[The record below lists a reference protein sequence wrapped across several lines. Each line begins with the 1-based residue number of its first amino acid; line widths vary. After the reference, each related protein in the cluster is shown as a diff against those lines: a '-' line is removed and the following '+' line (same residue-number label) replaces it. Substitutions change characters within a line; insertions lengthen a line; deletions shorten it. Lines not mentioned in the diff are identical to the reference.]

1 MGTHPED
8 KRGAGGATCASIV
21 SVPGEGAPAS
31 SRSGQGHLAAG
42 VGPLGEGAAGVLP
55 PGGALGP
62 VAGRLHRG
70 PEGAQV
76 QIQPDHPDRPRLQCH
91 LGADSAESG
100 GCCAQAH
107 R

>member
-1 MGTHPED
+1 M
-8 KRGAGGATCASIV
+8 
-21 SVPGEGAPAS
+21 PGEGAPDE
-31 SRSGQGHLAAG
+31 
-42 VGPLGEGAAGVLP
+42 PPEGLYNRWVKERLEYY
-55 PGGALGP
+55 GP

-100 GCCAQAH
+100 GCGAQAH

>member
-1 MGTHPED
+1 M
-8 KRGAGGATCASIV
+8 
-21 SVPGEGAPAS
+21 PGEAAAS
-31 SRSGQGHLAAG
+31 SRSGPARAG
-42 VGPLGEGAAGVLP
+42 VGRAAGWPLQPLGEGAAGVLP

-100 GCCAQAH
+100 GCGAQAH